1 MLSDSLS
8 SEFDLNQR
16 SSSDLEQL
24 LPHVLDPDFW
34 EEAID
39 LSHSELNS
47 NNEDDQ
53 EKMKS
58 IALSKK
64 NHKIDSLIQT
74 RYSSKHSQSLNPFQI
89 LNNEYPLQNGRI
101 MNQEK
106 ATQKENE
113 NEKEKEKDKDK
124 EKQKEMERGEE
135 GKGKEIIK
143 RKKNQIMLEGMSSG
157 KIELISL
164 DSNQNNSEFGS
175 DQDYHLNPFE
185 QAGLSSDLEYD
196 LSENNYGSGGEIA
209 MDIEGGGLN
218 KKTKF
223 QLSTIFQ
230 APRSLGHYKYITKG
244 YRVHFSVPLCF
255 KTALLHAHNETIN
268 IWTHFLGLV
277 IFLVLIV
284 VTFQL
289 EAVKKAKF
297 SAKLCIGVYLAGSVL
312 CFLSSTTFH
321 IFNCSS
327 ARIRNFV
334 LRLDLTGVL
343 IMIFTTVIPLMD
355 FGFHR
360 SRTFQIIYTTLLV
373 LTNMFLIFFFWI
385 KKQTLTNAYLR
396 LSLLIVASLFALV
409 PLAHAFFILPKELAI
424 DFLWRIGI
432 LYLLYG
438 IGVLFWVLKI
448 PERWSKTG
456 KFDIIGS
463 SHQMW
468 HLFVFLSAIYGYINC
483 LYFLKYYQ

>member
-1 MLSDSLS
+1 MLSDSSS
-8 SEFDLNQR
+8 SEFGLNQR
-16 SSSDLEQL
+16 SSSDLEKF

-39 LSHSELNS
+39 FSNVDGKNS
-47 NNEDDQ
+47 KHGEDK
-53 EKMKS
+53 EKKKS
-58 IALSKK
+58 NAMSKQ
-64 NHKIDSLIQT
+64 NHKIDSFIQKKS
-74 RYSSKHSQSLNPFQI
+74 SSKHPQGLNTFQI
-89 LNNEYPLQNGRI
+89 LNNEYPIQNGKI
-101 MNQEK
+101 MNEENLTGREK
-106 ATQKENE
+106 HKQ
-113 NEKEKEKDKDK
+113 KEKEL
-124 EKQKEMERGEE
+124 EKGEE
-135 GKGKEIIK
+135 KGKRKEIIK
-143 RKKNQIMLEGMSSG
+143 KKKNQIVLEGMSSG

-164 DSNQNNSEFGS
+164 DSDQNNSEFDS
-175 DQDYHLNPFE
+175 DQDFRLNPFE

-196 LSENNYGSGGEIA
+196 LSGNNYGSGGEVA
-209 MDIEGGGLN
+209 MDIEGGSIN

-268 IWTHFLGLV
+268 IWTHFIGLV

-289 EAVKKAKF
+289 EVVKKAKS
-297 SAKLCIGVYLAGSVL
+297 SAKAGIAVYLVGSVL

-321 IFNCSS
+321 VFNCSS

-343 IMIFTTVIPLMD
+343 IMILTTVIPLMD

-360 SRTFQIIYTTLLV
+360 SRTFQIVYTILLV
-373 LTNMFLIFFFWI
+373 LTNLFLIFFFWI

-396 LSLLIVASLFALV
+396 LSLLIIASIFALV
-409 PLAHAFFILPKELAI
+409 PLIHAFFILPKELAI

-468 HLFVFLSAIYGYINC
+468 HLFVFISAIYGYINC